1 MKVVVIPVFNEEK
14 SIFDI
19 INKVFNHCD
28 KIIVVNDCS
37 TDGTKEIL
45 ESINNDNLIIMTNEK
60 NLGIGGATKVGI
72 KKALEIGAEII
83 IKFDGDGQHSS
94 NDIPEFI
101 NLIENEN
108 YDFIKGNRFKSSI
121 SQMPAVK
128 ILGNLISTNLQKIVT
143 GNFSVSDPNNGF
155 IAFKASIFDRIQFKY
170 LRNDYFFE
178 NSLLLNLVIFKFQ
191 ISEVPIKT
199 IYGEEKSSIPI
210 FIGSIKLIPVFLK
223 LLYLKNYLNTRHN
236 LSMGSLIFLLLNILI
251 FIKIL
256 NNELIDLNYI
266 IICVVLYGLIEVI
279 NFLND

>member
-37 TDGTKEIL
+37 TDGSKEIL
-45 ESINNDNLIIMTNEK
+45 ESIKNDNLIIVTNEK

-108 YDFIKGNRFKSSI
+108 HDFVKGNRFKSSI

-155 IAFKASIFDRIQFKY
+155 IAFKASIFDSIQFKY

-178 NSLLLNLVIFKFQ
+178 NSLLLNLVIFKFK
-191 ISEVPIKT
+191 ISEVPIQT
-199 IYGEEKSSIPI
+199 VYGEEKSSIPI
-210 FIGSIKLIPVFLK
+210 FIGSIKLVPVFLK

-236 LSMGSLIFLLLNILI
+236 LSMGSLVFLLLNILT
-251 FIKIL
+251 FIKLL
-256 NNELIDLNYI
+256 NNNLIDLNYI

>member
-1 MKVVVIPVFNEEK
+1 VKVVVIPVFNEEK

-37 TDGTKEIL
+37 TDGSKEIL
-45 ESINNDNLIIMTNEK
+45 ESINNDNLIIVTNEK

-101 NLIENEN
+101 NLIEKEN

-178 NSLLLNLVIFKFQ
+178 NSLLLNLVIFKFK

-236 LSMGSLIFLLLNILI
+236 LSMGSLIFLLLNILT

-256 NNELIDLNYI
+256 NNDLIDLNYI

>member
-14 SIFDI
+14 SIFNVI
-19 INKVFNHCD
+19 TKVFNHCD
-28 KIIVVNDCS
+28 KIIVVNDSS
-37 TDGTKEIL
+37 TDGSKEIL
-45 ESINNDNLIIMTNEK
+45 ESINNDNLIIVTNEK

-101 NLIENEN
+101 SLIENEN
-108 YDFIKGNRFKSSI
+108 YDFVKGNRFKSSI

-128 ILGNLISTNLQKIVT
+128 IIGNLISTNLQKIVS

-155 IAFKASIFDRIQFKY
+155 IAFKANIFNRIQFKN

-178 NSLLLNLVIFKFQ
+178 NSLLINLVIFNFK
-191 ISEVPIKT
+191 ISEVPIQT
-199 IYGEEKSSIPI
+199 IYGDEKSSIPI
-210 FIGSIKLIPVFLK
+210 FTGSIKLVPVFIK

-236 LSMGSLIFLLLNILI
+236 LSMGSLIFLVLHVLTFIKLLNNDLV
-251 FIKIL
+251 
-256 NNELIDLNYI
+256 DLNYI
-266 IICVVLYGLIEVI
+266 IISIVLYGLIEVI

>member
-37 TDGTKEIL
+37 TDGSKEIL
-45 ESINNDNLIIMTNEK
+45 ESIKNDNLIIVTNEK

-72 KKALEIGAEII
+72 KKALEIGAKII

-101 NLIENEN
+101 NLIEKEN
-108 YDFIKGNRFKSSI
+108 YDFVKGNRFKSSI

-155 IAFKASIFDRIQFKY
+155 IAFKASIFDSIQFKY

-178 NSLLLNLVIFKFQ
+178 NSLLLNLVIFKFK
-191 ISEVPIKT
+191 ISEVPIQT
-199 IYGEEKSSIPI
+199 VYGEEKSSIPI
-210 FIGSIKLIPVFLK
+210 FIGSIKLVPVFLK

-236 LSMGSLIFLLLNILI
+236 LSMGSLVFLLLNILT
-251 FIKIL
+251 FIKLL
-256 NNELIDLNYI
+256 NNNLIDLNYI

>member
-37 TDGTKEIL
+37 TDGSKEIL
-45 ESINNDNLIIMTNEK
+45 ESINNDNLIIVKNEK
-60 NLGIGGATKVGI
+60 NLGIGGATKAGI

-178 NSLLLNLVIFKFQ
+178 NSLLLNLVVFKFK

-236 LSMGSLIFLLLNILI
+236 LSMGSLIFLLLNILT

-256 NNELIDLNYI
+256 NNDLIDLNYI

>member
-37 TDGTKEIL
+37 TDGSKEIL
-45 ESINNDNLIIMTNEK
+45 ESIKNDNLIIVTNEK

-108 YDFIKGNRFKSSI
+108 YDFVKGNRFKSSI

-155 IAFKASIFDRIQFKY
+155 IAFKASIFDSIQFKF

-178 NSLLLNLVIFKFQ
+178 NSLLLNLVIFKFK
-191 ISEVPIKT
+191 ISEVPIQT
-199 IYGEEKSSIPI
+199 VYGEEKSSIPI
-210 FIGSIKLIPVFLK
+210 FIGSIKLVPVFLK

-236 LSMGSLIFLLLNILI
+236 LSMGSLVFLLLNILT
-251 FIKIL
+251 FIKLL
-256 NNELIDLNYI
+256 NNNLIDLNYI

>member
-37 TDGTKEIL
+37 TDGSKEIL
-45 ESINNDNLIIMTNEK
+45 ESINNDNLIIVTNEK

-178 NSLLLNLVIFKFQ
+178 NSLLLNLVIFKFK

-236 LSMGSLIFLLLNILI
+236 LSMGSLIFLLLNILT

-256 NNELIDLNYI
+256 NNDLIDLNYI

>member
-256 NNELIDLNYI
+256 NNDLIDLNYI

>member
-37 TDGTKEIL
+37 TDGSKEIL
-45 ESINNDNLIIMTNEK
+45 ESINNDNLIIVTNEK
-60 NLGIGGATKVGI
+60 NLGIGGATKAGI

-178 NSLLLNLVIFKFQ
+178 NSLLLNLVIFKFK

-236 LSMGSLIFLLLNILI
+236 LSMGSLIFLLLNILT

-256 NNELIDLNYI
+256 NNDLIDLNYI

>member
-37 TDGTKEIL
+37 TDGSKEIL
-45 ESINNDNLIIMTNEK
+45 ESLKNDNLIIVTNEK

-72 KKALEIGAEII
+72 KKALEIGAKII

-101 NLIENEN
+101 NLIEKEN
-108 YDFIKGNRFKSSI
+108 YDFVKGNRFKSSI

-155 IAFKASIFDRIQFKY
+155 IAFKASIFDSIQFKY

-178 NSLLLNLVIFKFQ
+178 NSLLLNLVIFKFK
-191 ISEVPIKT
+191 ISEVPIQT
-199 IYGEEKSSIPI
+199 VYGEEKSSIPI
-210 FIGSIKLIPVFLK
+210 FIGSIKLVPVFLK

-236 LSMGSLIFLLLNILI
+236 LSMGSLVFLLLNILT
-251 FIKIL
+251 FIKLL
-256 NNELIDLNYI
+256 NNNLIDLNYI

>member
-37 TDGTKEIL
+37 TDGSKEIL
-45 ESINNDNLIIMTNEK
+45 ESIKNDNLIIVTNEK

-108 YDFIKGNRFKSSI
+108 YDFVKGNRFKSSI

-155 IAFKASIFDRIQFKY
+155 IAFKASIFDSIQFKF

-178 NSLLLNLVIFKFQ
+178 NSLLLNLVIFKFK
-191 ISEVPIKT
+191 ISEVPIQT
-199 IYGEEKSSIPI
+199 VYGEEKSSIPI
-210 FIGSIKLIPVFLK
+210 FIGSIKLVPVFLK

-236 LSMGSLIFLLLNILI
+236 LSMGSLVFLLLNILT
-251 FIKIL
+251 FIKLL
-256 NNELIDLNYI
+256 NSNLIDLNYI
-266 IICVVLYGLIEVI
+266 IICIVLYALIEVI

>member
-37 TDGTKEIL
+37 TDGSKEIL
-45 ESINNDNLIIMTNEK
+45 ESINNDNLIIVTNEK
-60 NLGIGGATKVGI
+60 NLGIGGATKAGI

-178 NSLLLNLVIFKFQ
+178 NSLLLNLVVFKFK

-236 LSMGSLIFLLLNILI
+236 LSMGSLIFLLLNILT

-256 NNELIDLNYI
+256 NNDLIDLNYI